1 MIDIEQVSQMAADI
15 AKANL
20 GPGNVI
26 RVESEPST
34 DLDGNDAWRVTIVIP
49 PGVAEKLNGDAVLD
63 TLVQIQ
69 HRLQEIGD
77 DRFAFVHYA
86 TEAELE
92 SVGDS

>member
-1 MIDIEQVSQMAADI
+1 MIDVKEVSQVATDI

-20 GPGNVI
+20 GPQNVLW
-26 RVESEPST
+26 VDSEPST
-34 DLDGNDAWRVTIVIP
+34 DLDGNDAWRVTIVLP
-49 PGVAEKLNGDAVLD
+49 AGVADKLNGDAVLD

-69 HRLQEIGD
+69 HRLQEAGD

-92 SVGDS
+92 SIDDS